1 MRQITLFCAFLMM
14 PAPFLF
20 AQAGG
25 APSRCSDMLKFQ
37 APGEKV
43 SIAKAD
49 ATPASAPG
57 TLRVSPNFPGTIPV
71 AVPPFCHV
79 EGVINQR
86 TGAAGKTYGIG
97 FALALPDQ
105 WNGRFLFQGG
115 GGLNGSVALPL
126 GSQAAG
132 ETPALARGFAVVST
146 DSGHKGSGFDGSFF
160 RDQQASLD
168 FYYVAI
174 GRVARLAKQ
183 MIASYYGRAA
193 QHSYFDGCSTGG
205 REAMIMSQRYP
216 DYFDGIVS
224 GDPAIRTGHSN
235 LALGFMTAVFDE
247 VAPRDASGKADPKK
261 TFSIS
266 DRKLIVS
273 SVLQACDAKDGL
285 KDGMIFNSRG
295 CEFDP
300 ETLVC
305 SGTKSDSCLT
315 RAQADALKKAF
326 AGPKSAH
333 GEAVYPGVPYDAGI
347 SDVGGIP
354 GLLQGPLM
362 PVATGADF
370 AHFDVDRENARLEAD
385 ATTQLGDSTWTNLTS
400 FAGHGGKLLFYHGL
414 SDPWF
419 SPLDT
424 LGYYEKMAKDT
435 GNGSVDSWSR
445 FYLVPGMGHCQGGS
459 ATLDRFDML
468 SAVVDWVEKG
478 VAPDRVVATGPAFP
492 GRSRPLCPYPQHAQ
506 YKGQGDT
513 NDASNFVCQQ

>member
-1 MRQITLFCAFLMM
+1 MQHRVYNGSAMGRINSFCALLAIA
-14 PAPFLF
+14 APLAF
-20 AQAGG
+20 AQT
-25 APSRCSDMLKFQ
+25 RCPEMLKYQ
-37 APGEKV
+37 VPGV
-43 SIAKAD
+43 ALMITKAD
-49 ATPASAPG
+49 PTPAAAPG
-57 TLRVSPNFPGTIPV
+57 TLRVSPNFPGTVPA
-71 AVPPFCHV
+71 AVPTFCHV
-79 EGVINQR
+79 EGVIDQR
-86 TGAAGKTYGIG
+86 TGADGKPYGIG

-132 ETPALARGFAVVST
+132 DMPALARGFAVVTT

-183 MIASYYGRAA
+183 MIAAYYGRAPG
-193 QHSYFDGCSTGG
+193 HSYFAGCSTGG

-216 DYFDGIVS
+216 EYFDGIVS

-235 LALGFMTAVFDE
+235 LALGFMTAEFQ
-247 VAPRDASGKADPKK
+247 PDPKK
-261 TFSIS
+261 FFSDS

-285 KDGMIFNSRG
+285 KDGMIFNSRA

-300 ETLVC
+300 AALVC
-305 SGTKSDSCLT
+305 SGSNTDGRLT
-315 RAQADALKKAF
+315 RAQADTLKKAF
-326 AGPKSAH
+326 AGPKSAR
-333 GEAVYPGVPYDAGI
+333 GDAIYPGFPYDAGI
-347 SDVGGIP
+347 ADVGGIP
-354 GLLQGPLM
+354 GLLSGPVI

-370 AHFDVDRENARLEAD
+370 THFDADLEAARVAGD
-385 ATTQLGDSTWTNLTS
+385 STARLGDSTWTNLTT
-400 FAGHGGKLLFYHGL
+400 FAGHGGKLVFYHGL

-419 SPLDT
+419 SPLET
-424 LGYYEKMAKDT
+424 LRYYEKMAKDT
-435 GNGSVDSWSR
+435 SNGAAASWSR
-445 FYLVPGMGHCQGGS
+445 IYLVPGMGHCQGGS

-478 VAPDRVVATGPAFP
+478 ATPDRVIATGPAFP
-492 GRSRPLCPYPQHAQ
+492 GRSRPLCPYPQHAE
-506 YKGQGDT
+506 YSGHGDT
-513 NDASNFVCQQ
+513 NDAASFVCQQ

>member
-1 MRQITLFCAFLMM
+1 MT
-14 PAPFLF
+14 APF
-20 AQAGG
+20 ACAETNCAG
-25 APSRCSDMLKFQ
+25 MLKFQ
-37 APGEKV
+37 IQGVALT
-43 SIAKAD
+43 IAKAD

-57 TLRVSPNFPGTIPV
+57 TLRISPNFPGTV
-71 AVPPFCHV
+71 AGAVPAFCHV
-79 EGVINQR
+79 EGVIDQR
-86 TGAAGKTYGIG
+86 TGADGKPYGIG

-132 ETPALARGFAVVST
+132 ETPALARGFAVVTT
-146 DSGHKGSGFDGSFF
+146 DSGHKGNVFDGSFF

-174 GRVARLAKQ
+174 GRVARLAKE
-183 MIASYYGRAA
+183 MIASYYGRPA

-216 DYFDGIVS
+216 EYFDGVIS

-235 LALGFMTAVFDE
+235 LALGFMTAMFQ
-247 VAPRDASGKADPKK
+247 PDPKK
-261 TFSIS
+261 FFSDS
-266 DRKLIVS
+266 DRKLIVN

-285 KDGMIFNSRG
+285 KDGMIFNSRA
-295 CEFDP
+295 CDFDP
-300 ETLVC
+300 LTLVC
-305 SGTKSDSCLT
+305 SGSKSDSCLT
-315 RAQADALKKAF
+315 RVQAEALKKAF
-326 AGPKSAH
+326 AGPKSAR
-333 GEAVYPGVPYDAGI
+333 GDAIYPGTPYDAGI
-347 SDVGGIP
+347 ADTGGIP
-354 GLLQGPLM
+354 GLLSGPVI

-370 AHFDVDRENARLEAD
+370 MHFDADREAARMEAD
-385 ATTQLGDSTWTNLTS
+385 TTARLGDSTWTNLTS

-419 SPLDT
+419 SPLET
-424 LGYYEKMAKDT
+424 LRYYEKMTKDT
-435 GNGSVDSWSR
+435 GSGSASSWSR
-445 FYLVPGMGHCQGGS
+445 IYFVPGMGHCQGGT

-478 VAPDRVVATGPAFP
+478 LAPDRVVATGPAFP

-506 YKGQGDT
+506 YSGHGDQ
-513 NDASNFVCQQ
+513 NDASNFVCQE